1 MNPTR
6 FTITTTSGT
15 THTGF
20 IQGSGG
26 RLRGDHGLK
35 TLRHAADGR
44 PVNAYDPTSAPPYK
58 TGRQEI
64 THVAVFERDE
74 DRKGVPVPILG
85 ATIEHAV

>member
-6 FTITTTSGT
+6 FTITTAAGS

-26 RLRGDHGLK
+26 RVRGDHGLK
-35 TLRHAADGR
+35 TLRLAAKGR
-44 PVNAYDPTSAPPYK
+44 PVNVYDPTSTPPYK

-74 DRKGVPVPILG
+74 DRTGVPVCIQG
-85 ATIEHAV
+85 ATIEHA